1 MTIFNKSKMEIGASV
16 LIKPI
21 KIQEQG
27 IEGNFGIQDQWYV
40 QIDGEDATT
49 YTGYKDGQQDWHG
62 DTLTAAM
69 ENDLELI
76 LHKTFNTKTQRAK
89 YDYRPNK
96 GQSATPPT
104 KARQDAPTALKQA
117 PVLRRDTKSITIGM
131 YACVKAAGS
140 LDHKNVDELISDAT
154 HIFKAVALFAETYRP
169 DLDKIGQKM
178 VEHEVPPDF
187 WDWLINANKVSTKMD
202 LSAVATQY
210 TLDNWATVVAR
221 YINDAERAEQD
232 EDVIREQELDEK
244 LFSTKVEMPPDHFDG
259 PDGTNYPKQHQERC
273 PDPAQEDHGTFVLTT
288 GEDEMP
294 PF

>member
-1 MTIFNKSKMEIGASV
+1 MTTLANVIVEKVWEGKSGESAYGPWTGWNFTVEGHEEKFGYFSGPGKTIPREGMSLEV
-16 LIKPI
+16 LSYTTK
-21 KIQEQG
+21 Q
-27 IEGNFGIQDQWYV
+27 N
-40 QIDGEDATT
+40 GE
-49 YTGYKDGQQDWHG
+49 YTNHTVKKLQ
-62 DTLTAAM
+62 T
-69 ENDLELI
+69 
-76 LHKTFNTKTQRAK
+76 
-89 YDYRPNK
+89 

-273 PDPAQEDHGTFVLTT
+273 PEPVQAQIL
-288 GEDEMP
+288 

>member
-169 DLDKIGQKM
+169 DLDKIQDKM
-178 VEHEVPPDF
+178 TG
-187 WDWLINANKVSTKMD
+187 NKVPALFWNWLCTVNGVHTKQD
-202 LSAVATQY
+202 LTLEATAY
-210 TLDNWATVVAR
+210 TLKEFGTVVKR
-221 YINDAERAEQD
+221 YVDSLKPVEEIPQQD
-232 EDVIREQELDEK
+232 EDVQCEQSFAEAL
-244 LFSTKVEMPPDHFDG
+244 VEG
-259 PDGTNYPKQHQERC
+259 PRDIIYPANESA